1 MSLIQSLAHTDT
13 NPHLRDSLAALSLST
28 DAPTEEILDR
38 PPTPRTASII
48 SLTMW
53 KMIIGQTLYQ
63 VAATFILHFGGPH
76 FLPYPDDQMRSMIF
90 NMFVWLQIFNQYNN
104 RRLDNKLNIFVGIHK
119 NYYFITMNVIMV
131 AAQVCIAMY
140 GSTAFSIVRINGNQW
155 AISVVIAVLCVPWGV
170 AVRLF
175 PDEWFGVVA
184 HVVGGPFVVAY
195 RPCARVTA
203 RVTNK
208 MKRSKKDKGEKDV
221 SDGQSFEG
229 RGKAPVE
236 TVEEKGIV

>member
-1 MSLIQSLAHTDT
+1 
-13 NPHLRDSLAALSLST
+13 
-28 DAPTEEILDR
+28 
-38 PPTPRTASII
+38 
-48 SLTMW
+48 
-53 KMIIGQTLYQ
+53 MIIGQTIFQ

-104 RRLDNKLNIFVGIHK
+104 RRLDNRLNIFVGIHK

-155 AISVVIAVLCVPWGV
+155 AISVTIAVLCVPWGV

-175 PDEWFGVVA
+175 PDAWFGVVA
-184 HVVGGPFVVAY
+184 HVFGGPFVVAY
-195 RPCARVTA
+195 RPCARVTG
-203 RVTNK
+203 RLMKK
-208 MKRSKKDKGEKDV
+208 MKRNKKVKGEKDV
-221 SDGQSFEG
+221 SDGESYEG

-236 TVEEKGIV
+236 TVREKGIV